1 MRILVT
7 NDDGVGAPGL
17 RALTR
22 SLRGLG
28 EVIVVAPDAE
38 MSASAHSLTLGRP
51 LRVRR
56 RSTGVYSVDGTP
68 TDCVY
73 LAIFEIARPRVD
85 LVVSGINRG
94 WNLGDDITYSGTVA
108 AALEGTLLGCP
119 AFAVSTERASPMR
132 YAAAGRFARLLA
144 GRIRDHGLP
153 RDVYLNVNVPAG
165 RPKGVR
171 IVRQG
176 KRTYH
181 DGVSSE
187 TTAGGERLYRIGGYP
202 EWDEQP
208 GSDIAAFR
216 AGYITITP
224 LKVDMTDRSFMPRIA
239 RWRLSPQR
247 RAAGRGR
254 AARA

>member
-1 MRILVT
+1 MRILIT

-17 RALTR
+17 RRLARALR
-22 SLRGLG
+22 DLG
-28 EVIVVAPDAE
+28 DVVIVAPESE
-38 MSASAHSLTLGRP
+38 MSASAHSLTLTRG

-56 RSTGVYSVDGTP
+56 HSRSLYSVDGTP

-73 LAIFEIARPRVD
+73 LAIFEILGREVD

-119 AFAVSTERASPMR
+119 SFAVSAQKARPMK
-132 YAAAGRFARLLA
+132 YDVAAEFARTVATQVL
-144 GRIRDHGLP
+144 RHGLA
-153 RDVYLNVNVPAG
+153 RDTYLNVNVPSG
-165 RPKGVR
+165 TPRGVR

-181 DGVSSE
+181 DGVSTEKNGEGE
-187 TTAGGERLYRIGGYP
+187 TVYRIGGYP
-202 EWDEQP
+202 EWHEQP

-224 LKVDMTDRSFMPRIA
+224 LKVDMTDRKFMNVIN
-239 RWRLSPQR
+239 RWRLPLPR
-247 RAAGRGR
+247 RRPGSAPRR
-254 AARA
+254 R